1 MRPPNS
7 ACDEL
12 DGRPSSHVNMFHVI
26 APIRPAKISGRNA
39 FGFIS
44 SSRMIPCEMV
54 CDTSVERK
62 APTRFRMAAS
72 STATLGLSAPVAIGV
87 AIALAVSWK
96 PFVKSKNSARTITST
111 TIRVAVSTDCFP

>member
-1 MRPPNS
+1 
-7 ACDEL
+7 
-12 DGRPSSHVNMFHVI
+12 
-26 APIRPAKISGRNA
+26 
-39 FGFIS
+39 
-44 SSRMIPCEMV
+44 
-54 CDTSVERK
+54 
-62 APTRFRMAAS
+62 MAAS